1 MAYLIGIYLN
11 YGFLDRGKG
20 AENLQKK
27 RRKQIKKLTNKEKEK
42 RRIQGKSN
50 NNKIHLWFCLLCKK
64 LHFALKHSLK
74 KVVYTTTIYLQF
86 LCLAGYLR
94 RSNNTRKLK

>member
-1 MAYLIGIYLN
+1 MVSWIG
-11 YGFLDRGKG
+11 GRV
-20 AENLQKK
+20 QK
-27 RRKQIKKLTNKEKEK
+27 ICKKKKKTDKKTLTNKEKEK